1 MKEAPVKQAKG
12 CYLVSLHLK
21 DPRNVMGKNS
31 LNQVQEKTDLLRFYR
46 VGVRYRV
53 TVTVI

>member
-21 DPRNVMGKNS
+21 DPWNVMGKNS
-31 LNQVQEKTDLLRFYR
+31 LNQVQEKTDSLRFYR
-46 VGVRYRV
+46 VRVQYRV
-53 TVTVI
+53 TLMVL